1 MSFDA
6 TRQVWALRR
15 DKRLPGGSTLLVLLA
30 LADRADRV
38 TGEVSASARYLATEV
53 GVHYSVASRAVAQGC
68 QKGAVQLV
76 SPSRGTRAAVYR
88 FPVVA
93 RPESNATGRA
103 ARPEGN
109 ANGSVALS
117 AARPTSNTS
126 RLSSNASASP
136 QQQIPVPGFN
146 QTTRSTHGGRTQP
159 AAAAL
164 TLMVAVET
172 NLEKL
177 RGGSRRPDAVA
188 ATIERRLAGTFGARL
203 AGMVAEGLSPERA
216 ASAALLEDGVGG
228 TCPHEGCRATDA
240 RPITDA
246 ARCAHRH
253 SCPFYVGLAGE
264 AGEVLL

>member
-38 TGEVSASARYLATEV
+38 TGEVSASARHLATEV

-68 QKGAVQLV
+68 QQGAVQLV

-93 RPESNATGRA
+93 RPESNA
-103 ARPEGN
+103 
-109 ANGSVALS
+109 NGPVALS

-136 QQQIPVPGFN
+136 QQQLPVPVFN
-146 QTTRSTHGGRTQP
+146 QTTRSTHGGRTKP

-164 TLMVAVET
+164 TLILNSV
-172 NLEKL
+172 
-177 RGGSRRPDAVA
+177 GQ
-188 ATIERRLAGTFGARL
+188 
-203 AGMVAEGLSPERA
+203 
-216 ASAALLEDGVGG
+216 ALM
-228 TCPHEGCRATDA
+228 
-240 RPITDA
+240 
-246 ARCAHRH
+246 RC
-253 SCPFYVGLAGE
+253 
-264 AGEVLL
+264 